1 MNYLDESV
9 VLSPEQVTSVML
21 TYLKGVAQNAL
32 EKPVSDCVI
41 SVRFIFS
48 CHFVSLPDLLCPQ
61 VPSYYTD
68 AQRRAV
74 LDASSISGLNCL
86 RLLNETTSS
95 MITFICMYCLML

>member
-41 SVRFIFS
+41 SVRFIFLVTLF
-48 CHFVSLPDLLCPQ
+48 HSL
-61 VPSYYTD
+61 
-68 AQRRAV
+68 
-74 LDASSISGLNCL
+74 
-86 RLLNETTSS
+86 TSS
-95 MITFICMYCLML
+95 AHRSPLIILMLKEELFSMLARFPASTALDY